1 MIIFCIKQCSY
12 FVSNNAHILYQ
23 KMLIFS
29 IKQCSY
35 FLSNNAH
42 ILHQTLLIFCI
53 KQCSYFASNNA
64 HILHQKMLTD
74 FQLARNSGNLNANI
88 EILSILKITAFIIFF
103 LFFSIFIKSV
113 RQSKQT
119 FLIKINN
126 LCFVLFIKSFA
137 FFVSKHTNFFK
148 IKAFQIF

>member
-1 MIIFCIKQCSY
+1 
-12 FVSNNAHILYQ
+12 
-23 KMLIFS
+23 MLIFS

-35 FLSNNAH
+35 FASNTAH
-42 ILHQTLLIFCI
+42 ILYQTMLIFCI
-53 KQCSYFASNNA
+53 KQCSYFASKNA
-64 HILHQKMLTD
+64 HRFSTSKKFRKPQRQH
-74 FQLARNSGNLNANI
+74 RNFVNFENYC
-88 EILSILKITAFIIFF
+88 FYYIFF
-103 LFFSIFIKSV
+103 YFVLFLSNLFDRVNKP
-113 RQSKQT
+113 